1 METLGYEKLI
11 GSAVDNGWF
20 CQPKFRWNNP

>member
-11 GSAVDNGWF
+11 GSAVDNGGF